1 MGPTAVSWISFV
13 IRRRVF
19 RSFDRARNPTLS
31 SAIESTQ
38 NGSLGRRT
46 LTHTSVRKQEHGS
59 REIRFQRCFPVVA
72 TEDAIFPDQ
81 QIGVMA
87 SELLP
92 LRTLGAHHAFADQE
106 KIRAGDGFVVELRL
120 AARGGELL

>member
-31 SAIESTQ
+31 SAIESTE

-46 LTHTSVRKQEHGS
+46 LTHICPETRT
-59 REIRFQRCFPVVA
+59 RLAR
-72 TEDAIFPDQ
+72 DQ
-81 QIGVMA
+81 I
-87 SELLP
+87 STLLP
-92 LRTLGAHHAFADQE
+92 CSSDRGCHLSRSADRSYGERTPPTPHTRSAPY
-106 KIRAGDGFVVELRL
+106 V
-120 AARGGELL
+120 RGSGKNMRR